1 MTRSSATTSSSSVS
15 KSPAKML
22 FSNLLQGKR
31 ATPDFSILQKKPL
44 TVRSNRTDCPALP
57 LLPVL
62 PALSLAAATDENL
75 RVLAAIEQGRLD
87 ITQENTFTIT
97 KRCVCVWAAGS
108 RLKSHKASSCRG
120 GLPGIRRLAARQTER
135 EREINKQRGGR
146 EMKGR
151 EGRGETGHKTFRGLP
166 LFLRVL
172 AVSVF

>member
-22 FSNLLQGKR
+22 FSNLLQGKK
-31 ATPDFSILQKKPL
+31 ATPELQHPPEKAFDG
-44 TVRSNRTDCPALP
+44 SNRADSPALP